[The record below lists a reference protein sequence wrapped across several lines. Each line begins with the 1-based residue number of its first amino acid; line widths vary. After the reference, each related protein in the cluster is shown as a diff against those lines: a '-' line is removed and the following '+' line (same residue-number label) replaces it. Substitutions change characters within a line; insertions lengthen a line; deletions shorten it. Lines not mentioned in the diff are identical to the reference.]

1 MSLSMKYDT
10 QVLMATMV
18 WWSVF
23 YSPGD
28 LFYTMVKNKLVYVP
42 ICVVKEIYRGKKVL
56 GGMKDAGID
65 QFLRKPRD

>member
-1 MSLSMKYDT
+1 
-10 QVLMATMV
+10 MATMV

-28 LFYTMVKNKLVYVP
+28 LVYTLVKNKLVYVP

-56 GGMKDAGID
+56 GGMKDAGLSI
-65 QFLRKPRD
+65 